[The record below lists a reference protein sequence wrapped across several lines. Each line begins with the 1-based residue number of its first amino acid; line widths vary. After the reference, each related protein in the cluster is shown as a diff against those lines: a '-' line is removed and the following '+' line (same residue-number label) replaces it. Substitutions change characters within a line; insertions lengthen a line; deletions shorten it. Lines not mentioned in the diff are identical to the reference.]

1 MEIKM
6 KTACSFSEGTNPVRE
21 SVPRQLCVC
30 VCVSVPSLKGI
41 KRQHR
46 ANPAQHFKTLL
57 LSEGTNPVRERQASV
72 HTYVEEAEPRQAKPW
87 LFVNEQII

>member
-6 KTACSFSEGTNPVRE
+6 KTACSF
-21 SVPRQLCVC
+21 
-30 VCVSVPSLKGI
+30 
-41 KRQHR
+41 
-46 ANPAQHFKTLL
+46 
-57 LSEGTNPVRERQASV
+57 SEGTNPVRERQASV